1 MWGILWYIHRQPSV
15 TRIPCHSPLPL
26 WAHQPSWYLPW
37 IIHELPVLFCEKSPC
52 WLRKSHGN
60 PRKRNMCVW
69 KLVIYGY
76 TVIPQFMAM
85 FGRENMEKWGLTWI
99 NPWFFRATMFLHR
112 SGLWPPKKN
121 RRTCGT
127 CWRALL
133 TGPWRPFF
141 RGQAIGKIGENLL
154 KLGCKHQFYRQ
165 KNESSHSSHA
175 NWKKSS
181 WHLPVCVLVHTSA
194 KPCGACL
201 KRLGMTTIETSK
213 SQMTHVD
220 VVSFVRVCLENCTTI
235 PILSALDVHHSISSI
250 RAPTSSKLS

>member
-15 TRIPCHSPLPL
+15 TRIPCHSLLPL

-99 NPWFFRATMFLHR
+99 NPWFFRATMVLHR
-112 SGLWPPKKN
+112 SGLWHPKKK
-121 RRTCGT
+121 TPDL
-127 CWRALL
+127 WH
-133 TGPWRPFF
+133 
-141 RGQAIGKIGENLL
+141 LL
-154 KLGCKHQFYRQ
+154 KGLTHRPVAPPVVKPLGK
-165 KNESSHSSHA
+165 
-175 NWKKSS
+175 
-181 WHLPVCVLVHTSA
+181 
-194 KPCGACL
+194 
-201 KRLGMTTIETSK
+201 
-213 SQMTHVD
+213 
-220 VVSFVRVCLENCTTI
+220 LER
-235 PILSALDVHHSISSI
+235 I
-250 RAPTSSKLS
+250 R